1 MGVGPVGE
9 IIKRPRSRKYRI
21 QCWSLAQQKNRRA
34 LPSHDS
40 PCLSFTNQ
48 DNLDGLL
55 GEESDMRRLIVNTFG
70 FQCQMIPVVTTLAGF
85 GKGYN
90 AAGTVGGILLAVI
103 GFLIGAFIAGDA
115 LTLLQCAESL
125 DRLVQLAEVNAK
137 ADDAANAHS

>member
-1 MGVGPVGE
+1 
-9 IIKRPRSRKYRI
+9 
-21 QCWSLAQQKNRRA
+21 
-34 LPSHDS
+34 
-40 PCLSFTNQ
+40 
-48 DNLDGLL
+48 
-55 GEESDMRRLIVNTFG
+55 MRRLIVNTFG

-103 GFLIGAFIAGDA
+103 GFLIGAFIAGGA

-137 ADDAANAHS
+137 ADDAANAQS